1 MSIWDKGAC
10 ECPRAAHLFQG
21 NDTEAFKMVYFLLP
35 CLLWP
40 AEKALQRKQD
50 ECANATKPDNYG
62 KAIPKLHPAEA
73 ERQGCWNE
81 TDVCIYIYIHAYI
94 HTYVFSLQM
103 GLNRASW
110 DGGKTCIMFKTTRR
124 Y

>member
-1 MSIWDKGAC
+1 
-10 ECPRAAHLFQG
+10 
-21 NDTEAFKMVYFLLP
+21 MVYFLLP

-50 ECANATKPDNYG
+50 ECANATNADNYG

-81 TDVCIYIYIHAYI
+81 TDVCVYIYTCIHTYI
-94 HTYVFSLQM
+94 HTCFPCRWASI
-103 GLNRASW
+103 GLP
-110 DGGKTCIMFKTTRR
+110 GTVVKFV
-124 Y
+124 